1 MIPPIDMIQKYAPD
15 VAPQTIVAIIKVESG
30 GNQYGVGIN
39 GPVRIHIRPKSA
51 KEAAAE
57 ARRWISRGYSVDL
70 GLMQINSRNLQRLGI
85 TIEKAFDPAINIQV
99 GAKILV
105 GNYRQAI
112 KFYGP
117 GQNALKAAL
126 SAYNTGNYVNGF
138 KNGYVAKYYSRCGLR
153 GTCGTDFLV
162 GKESFLPKNFAPEAR
177 NTVAKNN
184 FSSRTPVFNRYAA
197 ELTIYLRNEL
207 PKAPSSQDPPQLQAS
222 GAIPAI
228 TDSQLLSDSD

>member
-1 MIPPIDMIQKYAPD
+1 MIPPLDMIQQYAPD
-15 VAPQTIVAIIKVESG
+15 VAPQTIVAIIQVESG
-30 GNQYGVGIN
+30 GNQYGIGIN
-39 GPVRIHIRPKSA
+39 GPVRTHTRPKSA

-57 ARRWISRGYSVDL
+57 ARRWISRGYSVDV

-85 TIEKAFDPAINIQV
+85 TIEQAFDPAINIQV

-138 KNGYVAKYYSRCGLR
+138 KNGYVAKYYSRCALR
-153 GTCGTDFLV
+153 RTCGNDIHEV
-162 GKESFLPKNFAPEAR
+162 KEPFLPKNFDPEAR
-177 NTVAKNN
+177 NTVSKNN
-184 FSSRTPVFNRYAA
+184 FPYRTPVFNPYAA
-197 ELTIYLRNEL
+197 ELTIYLVDKL
-207 PKAPSSQDPPQLQAS
+207 SKIPSSQYSAQLQAPD
-222 GAIPAI
+222 AIPTI
-228 TDSQLLSDSD
+228 TDSQILTDSD

>member
-1 MIPPIDMIQKYAPD
+1 MIPPLDVIQQYAPN
-15 VAPQTIVAIIKVESG
+15 VAPQTIVAIIQVESG

-39 GPVRIHIRPKSA
+39 GPVRRHIRPKST

-57 ARRWISRGYSVDL
+57 ARRWISRGYSVDV

-85 TIEKAFDPAINIQV
+85 PLERAFDPAINIQV

-153 GTCGTDFLV
+153 GTCGNDFLV
-162 GKESFLPKNFAPEAR
+162 IKESFLPKNFAPEAR
-177 NTVAKNN
+177 NTVSKNN
-184 FSSRTPVFNRYAA
+184 FPCRAPVFNPYAA
-197 ELTIYLRNEL
+197 ELTIYLRDNL
-207 PKAPSSQDPPQLQAS
+207 SKAPSSQDPAQLQAPD
-222 GAIPAI
+222 AIPAI
-228 TDSQLLSDSD
+228 TDSQLLTDSD